1 MCRLYLVRSDRFD
14 GCCAAYVVLGV
25 YVLGVVSSSAHG
37 VSLAFNVAASTAV
50 FAFFALAMLSFL
62 GWVAYRKWAADSNQ
76 SSRKRKPGTPPAEAG
91 TAPRVIVSSAAQ

>member
-1 MCRLYLVRSDRFD
+1 
-14 GCCAAYVVLGV
+14 VVLGV
-25 YVLGVVSSSAHG
+25 YVLGVVSSSDHAAAHG